1 MFAEFDVSLQVNVDA
16 ASWVPVD
23 TIKVYVNG
31 VLDETRSVAANTKQG
46 FEFNF
51 SQDSFVVFEV
61 TGQADELYSLIAP
74 TLKPM
79 AFTNPVFIDAD
90 NDGQWSAPGL
100 PKTAI
105 E

>member
-1 MFAEFDVSLQVNVDA
+1 
-16 ASWVPVD
+16 
-23 TIKVYVNG
+23 IKIYVNG
-31 VLDETRSVAANTKQG
+31 VLEETRSVVANSEQG

-51 SQDSFVVFEV
+51 SHDSFVVFEV
-61 TGQADELYSLIAP
+61 TGQADALYSLIAP

-90 NDGQWSAPGL
+90 NDGQWNAPGL
-100 PKTAI
+100 PKIAG